1 MLWTIDLL
9 GVALLWS
16 HIRAIPTLA
25 RRALTLRTI
34 DCWWTFSTR
43 ASAVWSRVTSTTFFG
58 QLHPFTR
65 RCRWHGICWGRAIGH
80 VWPITTLAR
89 GTITLRAALTKRSV
103 ALRPFGTL
111 WPVCAWPSVDE
122 WSVAARSLL
131 RWPTA
136 VVTSH
141 RCAGDWRS
149 IGIEW
154 SVRSVA
160 ARSLLRWPTTIV
172 TPRTLPA
179 FAAAIGHA
187 HGHTEVIS
195 SGPIFGAVFEGRQ
208 CSQLVR
214 RFEFFAEQAAL
225 AALVFTHDGGNP
237 FGIARFGSGDDF
249 LGRFE
254 DFIGG
259 EFFLHT
265 RGRQQHR
272 DGTAQHISTPYFAGS
287 LGGLYPSTTA
297 RHFGRHFDL
306 LLVFIGQAAQ

>member
-1 MLWTIDLL
+1 LLRTIDLL

-16 HIRAIPTLA
+16 NIRAIPTLA
-25 RRALTLRTI
+25 RRALTLWTI
-34 DCWWTFSTR
+34 GYWWSFPAGPTT
-43 ASAVWSRVTSTTFFG
+43 VWSRVASTTFFG

-65 RCRWHGICWGRAIGH
+65 CCRWRGICRGRAIGY
-80 VWPITTLAR
+80 VGSITTLTWS
-89 GTITLRAALTKRSV
+89 TITLWAALTKWSV
-103 ALRPFGTL
+103 TLRPFATL

-136 VVTSH
+136 VVTSN
-141 RCAGDWRS
+141 RCAGDWWS
-149 IGIEW
+149 VGIEW

-160 ARSLLRWPTTIV
+160 ARPLLRWPTTIV
-172 TPRTLPA
+172 TPRTLPT

-187 HGHTEVIS
+187 HGHTEVIG
-195 SGPIFGAVFEGRQ
+195 SGPVFGAVFEGRQ
-208 CSQLVR
+208 SSQLVG

-237 FGIARFGSGDDF
+237 FGIARFGGGDDF

-254 DFIGG
+254 DFVGG

-272 DGTAQHISTPYFAGS
+272 DGTAQHIGTPYFAGS
-287 LGGLYPSTTA
+287 LGGLYPSTAA
-297 RHFGRHFDL
+297 RHFGLHFDI
-306 LLVFIGQAAQ
+306 LLVLVGQAAQ